1 MALTKTENGVTYW
14 LNRNGKYIP
23 LKNVQKHMQRKDKV
37 VDGIIGRVVSLRERM
52 KREKL
57 KIISD
62 VNKYLSWHQRV
73 ILKEHGIKD
82 KDHNFADGNVIL
94 SNYANTAAVELK
106 INNMIVFDEQLQVAK
121 KMVDSC
127 VKRWSKGSRNEIR
140 LLVDDAFN
148 VDKKGKINTWMI
160 LRLTKYNINDKE
172 WKAAMK
178 IILDSMQVAGT
189 RQYLNMKVRK
199 DKDSKWQT
207 INLSFSSLDN

>member
-1 MALTKTENGVTYW
+1 MAVKKTENGEELW
-14 LNRNGKYIP
+14 LNRNGKFIP
-23 LKNVQKHMQRKDKV
+23 VKNVQKHMQRKDKV
-37 VDGIIGRVVSLRERM
+37 VDSLISGAVSLRERM
-52 KREKL
+52 HREKL
-57 KIISD
+57 HIISE

-73 ILKEHGIKD
+73 ILKSAGVKD
-82 KDHNFADGNVIL
+82 KDHNFADGNVTL
-94 SNYANTAAVELK
+94 SNFANTAAVELK

-189 RQYLNMKVRK
+189 RQYLNLKVRR

-207 INLSFSSLDN
+207 VNLNFSSL